1 MLKGIHFFLTDHY
14 YNTISRRLVEIQ
26 DTILR
31 SIPGENGIS
40 TEFTSVKDSEIPALS
55 KARDK
60 DRILLITDSSRILN
74 NLLKQGYYTIALYHE
89 GNHSEDFSGT
99 PYAVED
105 LFSMTFDSYQ
115 KAYERLAGL
124 PWQILT
130 TARLSLR
137 ESTVADVDDFYRVY
151 RDPSI
156 TKYMENLFPDRD
168 EERSYMKDYIEKI
181 YGFYG
186 FGMWTILHTASGQ
199 VIGRA
204 GLSVREGYELPELGF
219 VIDVSFQHQ
228 GYAFEIC
235 RAILQYAR
243 DELEF
248 QEVQAFCRMENI
260 SSVHLLQKLG
270 FAYAGED
277 LLNGIPHA
285 RYVVTLSETC

>member
-14 YNTISRRLVEIQ
+14 YHTISRRLDEIQ

-40 TEFTSVKDSEIPALS
+40 TEFTSVKDSEIPALP
-55 KARDK
+55 KDLEK
-60 DRILLITDSSRILN
+60 DRLLLVTDSSRILN
-74 NLLKQGYYTIALYHE
+74 SLLQQKYYTIALYHE

-219 VIDVSFQHQ
+219 VIDVSFQRQ

-248 QEVQAFCRMENI
+248 QKVQAFCRMENI

-285 RYVVTLSETC
+285 RYIVTLSETC

>member
-14 YNTISRRLVEIQ
+14 YNTISRRLDEIQ

-31 SIPGENGIS
+31 STPGETGIS
-40 TEFTSVKDSEIPALS
+40 TEFTSVKDSEIPAPS

-74 NLLKQGYYTIALYHE
+74 SLLKQGYYTIALYHE

-219 VIDVSFQHQ
+219 VIDVSFQRQ

-285 RYVVTLSETC
+285 RYIVTLSETC

>member
-1 MLKGIHFFLTDHY
+1 MLKEIHFFLTDHY
-14 YNTISRRLVEIQ
+14 YNAISQRLDEIR
-26 DTILR
+26 DTV
-31 SIPGENGIS
+31 PGIALK
-40 TEFTSVKDSEIPALS
+40 FTSVKASEASVPL
-55 KARDK
+55 KEQEK
-60 DRILLITDSSRILN
+60 THLLLITDSSRILCG
-74 NLLKQGYYTIALYHE
+74 LLKQGYYTIALYHE
-89 GNHSEDFSGT
+89 GNHLEDFSGT

-105 LFSMTFDSYQ
+105 LFSMTLDSYE

-137 ESTVADVDDFYRVY
+137 ESTVADVDDFYRIY

-156 TKYMENLFPDRD
+156 TNYMENLFPDKD
-168 EERSYMKDYIEKI
+168 EERSYMNDYIQKI

-186 FGMWTILHTASGQ
+186 FGMWSILHTATGQ

-228 GYAFEIC
+228 GYAYEISQ
-235 RAILQYAR
+235 AILQYAR

-248 QEVQAFCRMENI
+248 QKVQAFCHPENI
-260 SSVHLLQKLG
+260 PSLHLLQKLG
-270 FAYAGED
+270 FTYAGTD
-277 LLNGIPHA
+277 LLKGVPHA
-285 RYVVTLSETC
+285 RYIVTLSETC

>member
-14 YNTISRRLVEIQ
+14 YHTISRRLDEIQ

-285 RYVVTLSETC
+285 RYIVTLSETC